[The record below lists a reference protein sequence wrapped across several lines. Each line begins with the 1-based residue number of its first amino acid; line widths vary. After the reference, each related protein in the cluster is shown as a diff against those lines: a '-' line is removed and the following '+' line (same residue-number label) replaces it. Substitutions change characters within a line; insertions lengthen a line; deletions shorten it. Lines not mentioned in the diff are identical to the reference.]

1 MAPSRTATTI
11 SASASDV
18 SDNEDIAPEAIAL
31 SDSKKHAKRLND
43 IQRAAEDDAKRRRK
57 ERNRRRDENLK
68 KRAQETR
75 GDDKNR
81 NERRLQREKTNENE
95 DEEARN
101 LEARMQRAM
110 QEADAEQEQEQGDEK
125 ESWENLKD
133 QQDSEVGV
141 GTGSDSD
148 SSDHPSEGNGL
159 SSDESM
165 CGIEERGM
173 GEGPSDAGPSNDPV
187 RDYLPDH
194 LFSEAL
200 SKKAAT
206 QPKKYSSL
214 DEQSLQT
221 KSNQKRKPAKKR
233 ETKDIVLGSKTIR
246 TISSKSS
253 SVSLAAYGTLPP
265 GKIKRFY
272 ESHLNLRSNHAS
284 GKRGSSWGRKAANIG
299 VLRSSSTS
307 PAAHFVRNS

>member
-1 MAPSRTATTI
+1 MAAVATTI
-11 SASASDV
+11 SASALDI

-31 SDSKKHAKRLND
+31 SDSKRHVKRLNE
-43 IQRAAEDDAKRRRK
+43 IQQTAEDDAKRRRK

-81 NERRLQREKTNENE
+81 NERRLQIEKTNENE
-95 DEEARN
+95 VEEDRN

-110 QEADAEQEQEQGDEK
+110 QEADAEQEQGDEK
-125 ESWENLKD
+125 ESWGNFEDK
-133 QQDSEVGV
+133 QDIEVGV
-141 GTGSDSD
+141 GTDSDSD
-148 SSDHPSEGNGL
+148 SSVHPSEGNGP

-165 CGIEERGM
+165 CGIEEEGM
-173 GEGPSDAGPSNDPV
+173 GGGPSDAGPSDDPEL
-187 RDYLPDH
+187 DYLPDH

-206 QPKKYSSL
+206 QPKKNSSL

-233 ETKDIVLGSKTIR
+233 KTKDIVLGSKTIR

-253 SVSLAAYGTLPP
+253 SVSLATYGTLPP

-284 GKRGSSWGRKAANIG
+284 SKRGSSWDRKAANIG

-307 PAAHFVRNS
+307 PAAHFVRSS